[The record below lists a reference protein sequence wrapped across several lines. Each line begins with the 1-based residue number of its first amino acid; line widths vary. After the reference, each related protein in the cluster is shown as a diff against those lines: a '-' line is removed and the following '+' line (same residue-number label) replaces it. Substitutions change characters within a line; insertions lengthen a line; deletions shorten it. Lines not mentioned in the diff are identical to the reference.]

1 MRKFLTWTALIG
13 VILSALLGIL
23 MIFSVIK
30 FGDYKNYFF
39 SLITIAIGFSFA
51 LSSYN
56 LYYNTRNILSLISI
70 VFIILSIILV
80 IISIFLESSLTDF
93 VNITVSISSFSILF
107 SIIVSNITKLGSKYC
122 ILQIIVYLIALYILG
137 VIILELWEIWSGF
150 NTIFWVF
157 VILGFSGLISL
168 GVLSKKEGND
178 ILNNSDNQYITI
190 KKDEYEY
197 LLSRSQLLDE
207 ILEERKSK
215 L

>member
-1 MRKFLTWTALIG
+1 M
-13 VILSALLGIL
+13 
-23 MIFSVIK
+23 
-30 FGDYKNYFF
+30 
-39 SLITIAIGFSFA
+39 
-51 LSSYN
+51 
-56 LYYNTRNILSLISI
+56 
-70 VFIILSIILV
+70 
-80 IISIFLESSLTDF
+80 
-93 VNITVSISSFSILF
+93 F
-107 SIIVSNITKLGSKYC
+107 SIIVSNITKLGSKYF

-178 ILNNSDNQYITI
+178 ILNNSDSQYITI